1 MESEKS
7 KVNWISTNLFA
18 QNLFLGLSLVA
29 IALWSAGIP
38 MSFAASNGGENLGI
52 GLFITSC
59 AVGLILWISTFTTID
74 RLRAIA
80 ESLPDEISDM
90 RVSHHLKSNP
100 WFAFAALITTVH
112 VGVLVGHGIVL
123 LG

>member
-1 MESEKS
+1 MENEKS
-7 KVNWISTNLFA
+7 KVNWVITNLFA
-18 QNLFLGLSLVA
+18 QNLILGLSVVA
-29 IALWSAGIP
+29 IVLWSVGIP
-38 MSFAASNGGENLGI
+38 MSFAASSGGENLGL
-52 GLFITSC
+52 GLFIASC
-59 AVGLILWISTFTTID
+59 AVGLILWIYTFTTID

-90 RVSHHLKSNP
+90 RVSHHLKANP

-112 VGVLVGHGIVL
+112 IGVLVGHGIVL

>member
-1 MESEKS
+1 
-7 KVNWISTNLFA
+7 
-18 QNLFLGLSLVA
+18 
-29 IALWSAGIP
+29 
-38 MSFAASNGGENLGI
+38 MSFAASNGDENLGI

-112 VGVLVGHGIVL
+112 IGVLVGHGIVL